1 MIPCSLLTSFIIVR
15 MTSALTAAQ
24 SRFLRGQAHDLKAI
38 LQVGGK
44 GLTPALVAELDGAL
58 EHHELVKVKVAAA
71 DRDARDVTIAALV
84 ESTQAALVQRIGNV
98 AVLYRP
104 SKDKRQIVL
113 PRA

>member
-1 MIPCSLLTSFIIVR
+1 M
-15 MTSALTAAQ
+15 
-24 SRFLRGQAHDLKAI
+24 

-44 GLTPALVAELDGAL
+44 GLPTRCWRVDGAL
-58 EHHELVKVKVAAA
+58 GSELVKVKVAERTATPA
-71 DRDARDVTIAALV
+71 TAVEEIAGR
-84 ESTQAALVQRIGNV
+84 TGAALVQRIGHV